1 MIPYI
6 LAAVGG
12 YLIGQS
18 QKKDVMANGGNVV
31 DDEKLKY
38 GQMFGGDGKPI
49 TIFEP
54 IKGYEIYGEDGKNF
68 IKYVEVLKYPNYA
81 GKGPRY
87 YYDDSLSRTRPYSS
101 SLEPMLNKMN
111 EDIDKWKDSGFE
123 VKEINYS
130 MADGGMMAMG
140 GTTETLRKFDDG
152 GMTDKKI
159 EGLESALN
167 NPNLSPKV
175 KRQLKMKLNEMKA
188 IKEGRYSDESKYG
201 KFDNGGMMNNSYFPF
216 GNLSK
221 RRNDL
226 YDLVNAMEEDEY
238 KNFCSEY
245 ELNPYEAD
253 EVNDFI
259 HKCQSPG
266 IIIEEIESGQYK

>member
-18 QKKDVMANGGNVV
+18 QKKNVMANGGNVV
-31 DDEKLKY
+31 DD
-38 GQMFGGDGKPI
+38 G
-49 TIFEP
+49 
-54 IKGYEIYGEDGKNF
+54 
-68 IKYVEVLKYPNYA
+68 
-81 GKGPRY
+81 
-87 YYDDSLSRTRPYSS
+87 
-101 SLEPMLNKMN
+101 
-111 EDIDKWKDSGFE
+111 
-123 VKEINYS
+123 
-130 MADGGMMAMG
+130 
-140 GTTETLRKFDDG
+140 
-152 GMTDKKI
+152 
-159 EGLESALN
+159 
-167 NPNLSPKV
+167 
-175 KRQLKMKLNEMKA
+175 
-188 IKEGRYSDESKYG
+188 
-201 KFDNGGMMNNSYFPF
+201 SYFPF

-259 HKCQSPG
+259 HKCMSPG